1 MTKQSFVKGAAILT
15 LAGASV
21 RFVGAFFRIFL
32 AVLIGDEGMGLFQM
46 AYPVYVSLLAVST
59 AGVPIAISKLVAEN
73 LAYGNYRGAYKIFRV
88 ALTLLALSGLAV
100 SLGLYFGADFIA
112 RVITQDARAYYPL
125 ISISPAIFLV
135 TVMSAYRGFFQ
146 GQQQMIPTALSQIV
160 EQVGRVVSALLLA
173 MFFLPRGLEFA
184 AAGASFGAVAG
195 AFCGLALL
203 LFISLRQRKE
213 FIGKLRSQRIP
224 EREKAE
230 KIIPRIVALAVPI
243 TLGSLVMPLIAIVDL
258 FLVPQRLHA
267 AGFDTSRATALYGQL
282 TGMASPLVNIPTIV
296 TVALAISLV
305 PAISEALA
313 LGKEKLIQDR
323 SYLAV
328 RLTLLL
334 ALPSTFGLF
343 LLAEPITILL
353 FQNAEA
359 GGVLAVLSLSVVF
372 LTLFQVTSAILQ
384 GLGRT
389 MIPVTSMLW
398 GAALK
403 TVLTWQLTA
412 LPALHINGAALGT
425 VAGFGVAALINLY
438 RVQTLTGMPLRPLE
452 LLAKPL
458 LASLGMAAAV
468 LMIYPRLAALH
479 PLLGLSLAA
488 KAATLGSVLAGVL
501 VFGLLLLLLGG
512 IRRSELL
519 LLPRIGKPLV
529 TLLERLHLLRG

>member
-1 MTKQSFVKGAAILT
+1 LTKQSFVKGAAILA
-15 LAGASV
+15 LAGASA
-21 RFVGAFFRIFL
+21 RIVGAFFRIFL
-32 AVLIGDEGMGLFQM
+32 AILIGDEGMGLFQM
-46 AYPVYVSLLAVST
+46 AYPVYVSLLAIST

-88 ALTLLALSGLAV
+88 ALTLLGISGLVV

-112 RVITQDARAYYPL
+112 RVITQDSRAYYSL

-146 GQQQMIPTALSQIV
+146 GQQQMMPTAFSQIV
-160 EQVGRVVSALLLA
+160 EQIGRVASALLLA
-173 MFFLPRGLEFA
+173 VLFLPRGLEFA
-184 AAGASFGAVAG
+184 AAGASFGAAAG
-195 AFCGLALL
+195 AFFGLALL
-203 LFISLRQRKE
+203 LLVSLRQRKE

-224 EREKAE
+224 DREKAD
-230 KIIPRIVALAVPI
+230 KIIPRIVGLAVPI

-258 FLVPQRLHA
+258 FLVPQRLQD

-313 LGKEKLIQDR
+313 LKKEKLIQER

-334 ALPSTFGLF
+334 ALPSAFGLF

-359 GGVLAVLSLSVVF
+359 GRVLAVLSLAVLF

-398 GAALK
+398 GAAVK
-403 TVLTWQLTA
+403 TILTWQLTA
-412 LPALHINGAALGT
+412 LPALHISGAALGT
-425 VAGFGVAALINLY
+425 VAGFGVAALLNLY
-438 RVQTLTGMPLRPLE
+438 RVQALTGMPLRPVE

-458 LASLGMAAAV
+458 IASLGMAAAV
-468 LMIYPRLAALH
+468 LMIYPQLAALH
-479 PLLGLSLAA
+479 PLLGLSLAN
-488 KAATLGSVLAGVL
+488 KVATLGSVFAGAF
-501 VFGLLLLLLGG
+501 VFGLLFLLLGG
-512 IRRSELL
+512 VRRGELL

-529 TLLERLHLLRG
+529 RLLEKLHLLRG

>member
-1 MTKQSFVKGAAILT
+1 MKRQSFVKGAAILT
-15 LAGASV
+15 LAGASA

-88 ALTLLALSGLAV
+88 ALTLLGISGLVV
-100 SLGLYFGADFIA
+100 SLGLYFSADFIA
-112 RVITQDARAYYPL
+112 RVITQDTRAYYSL
-125 ISISPAIFLV
+125 VSISPAILLV

-146 GQQQMIPTALSQIV
+146 GQQQMMPTAFSQIV
-160 EQVGRVVSALLLA
+160 EQVGRVASALLLA
-173 MFFLPRGLEFA
+173 ALFLPRGLEFA
-184 AAGASFGAVAG
+184 AAGASFGAAAG

-203 LFISLRQRKE
+203 LVVSLRQRKE
-213 FIGKLRSQRIP
+213 FIGKLHSQRVTD
-224 EREKAE
+224 REKAD
-230 KIIPRIVALAVPI
+230 KIIPRIVTLAVPI

-258 FLVPQRLHA
+258 FLVPQRLHD
-267 AGFDTSRATALYGQL
+267 AGLDTSRATALYGQL

-313 LGKEKLIQDR
+313 LKKSKLIQER

-343 LLAEPITILL
+343 LLAEPITSLL

-359 GGVLAVLSLSVVF
+359 GRVLAVLSLCVVF

-398 GAALK
+398 GAAVK
-403 TVLTWQLTA
+403 TILTWYLTA
-412 LPALHINGAALGT
+412 LPALNISGAAMGT
-425 VAGFGVAALINLY
+425 VAGFGVAALLNLY
-438 RVQTLTGMPLRPLE
+438 RVYLLTGMPLRPLE
-452 LLAKPL
+452 LIIKPL
-458 LASLGMAAAV
+458 FASLGMAAAV
-468 LMIYPRLAALH
+468 LTVHPRLASLH
-479 PLLGLSLAA
+479 TILGLSLAE
-488 KAATLGSVLAGVL
+488 KVATLGSVFVGAL
-501 VFGLLLLLLGG
+501 VFGLFFLLLGG
-512 IRRSELL
+512 VRRSELL
-519 LLPRIGKPLV
+519 LLPRIGEPLAN
-529 TLLERLHLLRG
+529 LLEKLHLLRG